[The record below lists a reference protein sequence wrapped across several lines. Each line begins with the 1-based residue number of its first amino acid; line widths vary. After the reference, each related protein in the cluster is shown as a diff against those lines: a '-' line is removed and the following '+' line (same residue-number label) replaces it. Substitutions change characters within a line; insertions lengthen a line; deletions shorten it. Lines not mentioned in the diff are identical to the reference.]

1 MPIGF
6 LADAERERLRRFP
19 GTVSDSDTAGYFT
32 LSSADLDVVRRRTG
46 DHNRLGFALLLC
58 TIRYLGFAPVDLSAV
73 PSPVVGYVARQLR
86 VPPQMLMSY
95 GARDRTRHLQIRAV
109 LEHLGMRRPTA
120 NDWSELSGWLLDR
133 ALEHD
138 KPTLLLGLVCERLF
152 AAKILRPGVTILERV
167 VSHARDRA
175 QLETYER
182 LKSLLPDERRAM
194 LDGLLRHDE
203 EIGRTPLVWLRRG
216 ATRNNGGS
224 ILNAIAKREYLAGQ
238 GFTELNLDAIPPN
251 RIKFLAQIGRKSTSQ
266 AIERMSP
273 VRRYPVLLAF
283 AVQTGVDVLDEIV
296 DLYDR
301 CLAHSYGEA
310 GREMDLIRK
319 RVARSTNEKVVL
331 LQEVGSILL
340 DPSIAD
346 DEVRPRVFDLVA
358 PDSLEEVVHDCARIA
373 RPLDD
378 HYFDLLATKY
388 SYFRTFAP
396 AFLDALDFRSAQ
408 SAASLLDAAMVLRTL
423 NATGRRSVP
432 VDAPMGFITAKWWP
446 YLYDGKG
453 RIVRRFY
460 ELCVLWELRAAI
472 RAGDVWLEGSR
483 RHADPSSYLIASSQ
497 WRELRLEACT
507 MLHLPLDGRERLAAR
522 REELEGLL
530 GRLDREFPKG
540 GFDIEDGSLHIPR
553 LRAVDAPPEI
563 AALEQMV
570 SERLP
575 QIDLSELLIEVDGW
589 TNFTECFE
597 HAGGSEPRTRDLRT
611 YLFAAV
617 ISQAC
622 NFGPVMMAKAAD
634 LALGRLGWCTTWY
647 LREETLRAAMVTV
660 VNHQHRLPLARIWGG
675 GTLSSSD
682 GQRFPVSVRSRH
694 ATAIPRY
701 FGYGRGVTFYTWTSD
716 QFSQYGT
723 KVIPSTTRDALYVLD
738 EILDNETELDIL
750 EHTTDTAGYTE
761 IVFALFDLLGL
772 VFSPRIRDLGD
783 QHLYRMSR
791 DVRYLHLE
799 PLLKGTIR
807 KDLIL
812 ESWDELLR
820 VAGSL
825 KLGWVTASLLVG
837 KLQSKPRQ
845 STLSKVL
852 QEYGRLVK
860 TIFILRYADSEDFRR
875 RIGTQINKGEALHAL
890 RNYLFFANE
899 GKVRRRHQEEQANQ
913 ASCLNLVV
921 NAIVTWNTVYMHE
934 VIAKLRR
941 EGIAI
946 ADADVAHL
954 SPARYGHIN
963 PYGKY
968 RFDVEAAPDPA
979 TLRPLRDPEEG

>member
-6 LADAERERLRRFP
+6 LSDAERERLRRFP
-19 GTVSDSDTAGYFT
+19 GTVSDADVAGYFT
-32 LSSADLDVVRRRTG
+32 LSPADLDLVRRRTG

-58 TIRYLGFAPVDLSAV
+58 AIRYLGFAPVDMSAV

-86 VPPQMLMSY
+86 VAPQMLMSY
-95 GARDRTRHLQIRAV
+95 GARDRTRHMQIRAV
-109 LEHLGMRRPTA
+109 LEHLGMRRPTGV
-120 NDWSELSGWLLDR
+120 DWRELSGWLLDR

-152 AAKILRPGVTILERV
+152 AAKILRPGITILERV
-167 VSHARDRA
+167 VSHARDQA
-175 QLETYER
+175 QFETYTR
-182 LKSLLPDERRAM
+182 LESLLTDEHREK
-194 LDGLLRHDE
+194 LDGLLRNDTVL
-203 EIGRTPLVWLRRG
+203 GRTPLVWLRKG
-216 ATRNNGGS
+216 ATRNSGGS
-224 ILNAIAKREYLAGQ
+224 ILDAIAKREYLAEH
-238 GFTELNLDAIPPN
+238 GFAGLDLDAIPPN
-251 RIKFLAQIGRKSTSQ
+251 RVKFLAQIARKSTAQ

-283 AVQTGVDVLDEIV
+283 AVQTGIDVLDEIV

-310 GREMDLIRK
+310 GRELALIRK
-319 RVARSTNEKVVL
+319 RGARSSNEKVVL

-340 DPSIAD
+340 DPTIAD

-358 PDSLEEVVHDCARIA
+358 PETLEEVVHDCARIA

-378 HYFDLLATKY
+378 HYFDLLAKKY

-408 SAASLLDAAMVLRTL
+408 SAASLLDAVRVLRAL
-423 NATGRRSVP
+423 NATGRRRVP
-432 VDAPMGFITAKWWP
+432 KDAPMDFIAAKWRP
-446 YLYDGKG
+446 YLFDGKG
-453 RIVRRFY
+453 KTVRRYY

-472 RAGDVWLEGSR
+472 RSGDVWLEGSR
-483 RHADPSSYLIASSQ
+483 RHADPSSYLITSSQ
-497 WRELRLEACT
+497 WRELRPETCT
-507 MLHLPLDGRERLAAR
+507 MLHLPADGRERLAVR

-540 GFDIEDGSLHIPR
+540 GFDIEDGSLHVPR
-553 LRAVDAPPEI
+553 LRAVDVPPEV

-589 TNFTECFE
+589 TNFTGCFE
-597 HAGGSEPRTRDLRT
+597 HAGGAEPRTRDLRT
-611 YLFAAV
+611 YLFAGV
-617 ISQAC
+617 VSQAC
-622 NFGPVMMAKAAD
+622 NFGPVTMAKVAD
-634 LALGRLGWCTTWY
+634 LVVGRLGWCTTWY
-647 LREETLRAAMVTV
+647 LREETLRAAMVAV
-660 VNHQHRLPLARIWGG
+660 VNFQHHLPLARIWGG

-682 GQRFPVSVRSRH
+682 GQRFPVSVKSRH

-701 FGYGRGVTFYTWTSD
+701 FGYGRGVTSYTWTSD

-738 EILDNETELDIL
+738 EILDNETELEIL
-750 EHTTDTAGYTE
+750 EHATDTAGYTE

-783 QHLYRMSR
+783 QQLYRMSR
-791 DVRYLHLE
+791 EVRYLHLE

-807 KDLIL
+807 KDRLL
-812 ESWDELLR
+812 EMWDELLR

-837 KLQSKPRQ
+837 KLQSYPRQ
-845 STLSKVL
+845 NALSRAL

-860 TIFILRYADSEDFRR
+860 TVFILRYIDSEDYRR
-875 RIGTQINKGEALHAL
+875 RIGTQINKGEVLHAL

-921 NAIVTWNTVYMHE
+921 NAIVTWNTVYMNE
-934 VIAKLRR
+934 VISRLRR
-941 EGIAI
+941 EGIAVN
-946 ADADVAHL
+946 DADVAHL

-968 RFDVEAAPDPA
+968 RFDIDAALDP
-979 TLRPLRDPEEG
+979 TVLRPLRDPEDR